1 MKMALLRSGNRSKL
15 IEIIANNYSLVITG
29 DVERNKSKITRFNVN
44 IPAAIIVY
52 SYNNENVTL
61 KTITD
66 FGELVENSG
75 NTMMPCFFENG
86 RYQLI
91 LEVKEKKEYEIF
103 LGGIRITDDFQG
115 VGNCYIGIVD
125 FSSDIGYT
133 NIDIYEETKKILTV
147 TIEIFPSKLDYF
159 KDYKEIINEINEEV
173 CSLAFKFI
181 DKTYVSSKLKDV
193 EHQTNAEF
201 ISILDVV
208 FEDLRKSLKR
218 IVNNFKHNVIT
229 EDRIADIHK
238 AKKISKKSI
247 SYICKHPEILIK
259 SNKGFILV
267 NGEQYYSTTVIE
279 EIKNTTIDIFE
290 NRFVKYMIQR
300 IINRL
305 FSIEKLLREDNPHE
319 KHTLES
325 IRRKIKILESY
336 YKRYFQNIR
345 NLTGNK
351 SMSLVFQ
358 MAPGYKEMYKKYSI
372 LNKGLDLGE
381 DIYKITPK
389 KLYDLYEI
397 WCYIKIH
404 KTLIDLGYQ
413 VEEYGILK
421 YKDNGMHLSL
431 LQDSEAKMIY
441 KNNRNK
447 LELWYN
453 KSYNLPTTNQRPD
466 TVLCIT
472 SSNVNDNRMYIFDAK
487 YRIAIDEK
495 GTVGPMEDDI
505 NIMHRY
511 RDAIVSK
518 MNDDFKYKYETF
530 GAYVMFPYGN
540 EEKYINHKFYNSIEE
555 VNVGA
560 FPMLPGSTK
569 LITEH
574 LDKIINQSNIEAK
587 SKRIALDEYDDYA
600 KFKLEN
606 VMVVNVKD
614 KNHLDSYL
622 KNKFYHIPIKRLS
635 NVRLGVEYLAFYQS
649 KKSFGDDS
657 GIKYYAKINNVYKYS
672 REECVEIPT
681 RRDNKKEIYLRFELD
696 DIKEISPIKPIQSGT
711 QLVSYTTL
719 YLLLN
724 AENMHELKLNS
735 NLEIEVYKILKNL
748 AEENNWS
755 IRKEYNKY
763 LMNNNTV
770 DIIENKRIRVNGK
783 IINLKGLKKELLG

>member
-75 NTMMPCFFENG
+75 NSMMPCFFENG

-103 LGGIRITDDFQG
+103 LGGIRITDDFQV

-181 DKTYVSSKLKDV
+181 DKTYVFSKLKDV
-193 EHQTNAEF
+193 EYQTNAEF

-208 FEDLRKSLKR
+208 FEDLVKSLKR

-325 IRRKIKILESY
+325 IRRKNKILESY

-404 KTLIDLGYQ
+404 KILIDLGYQ

-495 GTVGPMEDDI
+495 GMVGPMEDDI

-622 KNKFYHIPIKRLS
+622 KNKFYHIPIIRLS
-635 NVRLGVEYLAFYQS
+635 NIRLGVEYLAFYQS
-649 KKSFGDDS
+649 KKSFGDKS

>member
-1 MKMALLRSGNRSKL
+1 MKMDLLRSGNRSKL
-15 IEIIANNYSLVITG
+15 IEIITNNYSLLITG
-29 DVERNKSKITRFNVN
+29 DVERNKSKITRSNVN

-103 LGGIRITDDFQG
+103 LGGIRITDDFQV
-115 VGNCYIGIVD
+115 VGNFYIGIVD
-125 FSSDIGYT
+125 FSSDIGYS

-147 TIEIFPSKLDYF
+147 TIEIFPSKLDYL
-159 KDYKEIINEINEEV
+159 KDYKKIINEINEEV

-181 DKTYVSSKLKDV
+181 DKTYVLGKLKDV

-208 FEDLRKSLKR
+208 FDDLVKSLKR

-238 AKKISKKSI
+238 AKKISKKSVSHI
-247 SYICKHPEILIK
+247 RKHPEILMK
-259 SNKGFILV
+259 SDKGFINI
-267 NGEQYYSTTVIE
+267 NGEQYNSTTVIE
-279 EIKNTTIDIFE
+279 EIKITTTDIFE

-325 IRRKIKILESY
+325 IRRKNKILESY
-336 YKRYFQNIR
+336 YKNYFQNIR

-381 DIYKITPK
+381 DIFRITPK

-404 KTLIDLGYQ
+404 KILIDLGYQ

-421 YKDNGMHLSL
+421 YKDNGMHLFL

-447 LELWYN
+447 LVLWYN

-487 YRIAIDEK
+487 YRITIDEK

-587 SKRIALDEYDDYA
+587 NKRIALDEYDDYA

-614 KNHLDSYL
+614 KNHLDAYL

-649 KKSFGDDS
+649 KKSFGDES
-657 GIKYYAKINNVYKYS
+657 GIKYFAKVNDVYKYS
-672 REECVEIPT
+672 REECAEIPAKKN
-681 RRDNKKEIYLRFELD
+681 NKKEIYLRFDLNV
-696 DIKEISPIKPIQSGT
+696 IKEISPIKPIQSGT
-711 QLVSYTTL
+711 QLVTYTTL

-735 NLEIEVYKILKNL
+735 NLEIEVYKTLKHL

-763 LMNNNTV
+763 LINNNTV
-770 DIIENKRIRVNGK
+770 DIIENKKIRVNGR

>member
-1 MKMALLRSGNRSKL
+1 MALLRSGNRSKL

-29 DVERNKSKITRFNVN
+29 DVERNKSKITRSNVN

-325 IRRKIKILESY
+325 IRRKNKILESY

>member
-1 MKMALLRSGNRSKL
+1 MALLRSGNRSKL

-29 DVERNKSKITRFNVN
+29 DVERNKSKITRSNVN

-325 IRRKIKILESY
+325 IRRKNKILESY

-404 KTLIDLGYQ
+404 KILIDLGYQ

-505 NIMHRY
+505 NITHRY

>member
-29 DVERNKSKITRFNVN
+29 DVERNKSKITRSNVN

>member
-1 MKMALLRSGNRSKL
+1 MDLLRSGNRSKL

-29 DVERNKSKITRFNVN
+29 DVERNKSKITRSNVN

-381 DIYKITPK
+381 DIFRITPK

-404 KTLIDLGYQ
+404 KILIDLGYQ

-421 YKDNGMHLSL
+421 YKDNGMHLFL

>member
-1 MKMALLRSGNRSKL
+1 
-15 IEIIANNYSLVITG
+15 
-29 DVERNKSKITRFNVN
+29 
-44 IPAAIIVY
+44 
-52 SYNNENVTL
+52 
-61 KTITD
+61 
-66 FGELVENSG
+66 
-75 NTMMPCFFENG
+75 
-86 RYQLI
+86 
-91 LEVKEKKEYEIF
+91 
-103 LGGIRITDDFQG
+103 
-115 VGNCYIGIVD
+115 
-125 FSSDIGYT
+125 
-133 NIDIYEETKKILTV
+133 
-147 TIEIFPSKLDYF
+147 
-159 KDYKEIINEINEEV
+159 
-173 CSLAFKFI
+173 
-181 DKTYVSSKLKDV
+181 
-193 EHQTNAEF
+193 
-201 ISILDVV
+201 
-208 FEDLRKSLKR
+208 
-218 IVNNFKHNVIT
+218 
-229 EDRIADIHK
+229 
-238 AKKISKKSI
+238 
-247 SYICKHPEILIK
+247 
-259 SNKGFILV
+259 
-267 NGEQYYSTTVIE
+267 
-279 EIKNTTIDIFE
+279 
-290 NRFVKYMIQR
+290 
-300 IINRL
+300 
-305 FSIEKLLREDNPHE
+305 
-319 KHTLES
+319 
-325 IRRKIKILESY
+325 
-336 YKRYFQNIR
+336 
-345 NLTGNK
+345 
-351 SMSLVFQ
+351 
-358 MAPGYKEMYKKYSI
+358 MYKKYSI

>member
-29 DVERNKSKITRFNVN
+29 DVERNKSKITRSNVN

-325 IRRKIKILESY
+325 IRRKIKFLESY

-649 KKSFGDDS
+649 KKTFGDDS

>member
-1 MKMALLRSGNRSKL
+1 MKMALLRSGNSSKL
-15 IEIIANNYSLVITG
+15 IEIIANNYSLVTTG
-29 DVERNKSKITRFNVN
+29 DVERNKSKITRSNVN

-649 KKSFGDDS
+649 KKTFGDDS

>member
-29 DVERNKSKITRFNVN
+29 DVERNKSKITRSNVN

-181 DKTYVSSKLKDV
+181 DKTYVPSKLKDV